1 MTLICRNT
9 PSCHQLWDSSDWVVQ
24 SKQSRVRFLRAQVLF
39 SRYLMLM
46 HKEIQEIGTV

>member
-9 PSCHQLWDSSDWVVQ
+9 PSYHQLWDSSGWVVQ
-24 SKQSRVRFLRAQVLF
+24 SKQSREGFLKAQVLF